1 MNERLFPGEEV
12 IPNEVNDD
20 DNGSM
25 EENESNI
32 SLQEKLKIRLQ
43 ELERCKASV
52 KSSQKVLPS
61 KQFSN
66 ELDIFEAT
74 GEMTTRIK
82 SLFDALKTIPPTS
95 IESERAFSAVGLF
108 VTKLRTRLSDK
119 SINNLSFLRAYY
131 KRK

>member
-12 IPNEVNDD
+12 IPNEVNED

>member
-82 SLFDALKTIPPTS
+82 SLFDALKTIPPHIDRIGES
-95 IESERAFSAVGLF
+95 IFSSWPLCYQ
-108 VTKLRTRLSDK
+108 TT
-119 SINNLSFLRAYY
+119 NSFE
-131 KRK
+131 